1 MSHKICRALEDFLHP
16 GEAFRSRGPKFSIFS
31 PEAQKTFYLANFGT
45 WATDIYTQRRE
56 GEIYLDPEI
65 LTEKVATQNKKFLV
79 DLKRNENGYYL
90 KVSEWSNS
98 KKSSIFIPA
107 EGVGRMI
114 EVLRKFQNLI
124 QDGDITD
131 IPPSRN

>member
-1 MSHKICRALEDFLHP
+1 M
-16 GEAFRSRGPKFSIFS
+16 
-31 PEAQKTFYLANFGT
+31 
-45 WATDIYTQRRE
+45 
-56 GEIYLDPEI
+56 DPEI

-114 EVLRKFQNLI
+114 EVLRKFQDMI
-124 QDGDITD
+124 QDGEPTEADF
-131 IPPSRN
+131 PPSRN

>member
-1 MSHKICRALEDFLHP
+1 M
-16 GEAFRSRGPKFSIFS
+16 
-31 PEAQKTFYLANFGT
+31 
-45 WATDIYTQRRE
+45 
-56 GEIYLDPEI
+56 DPEI

-114 EVLRKFQNLI
+114 EVLRKFQDLI
-124 QDGDITD
+124 QDGELSEADF
-131 IPPSRN
+131 PPSQN

>member
-1 MSHKICRALEDFLHP
+1 M
-16 GEAFRSRGPKFSIFS
+16 
-31 PEAQKTFYLANFGT
+31 
-45 WATDIYTQRRE
+45 
-56 GEIYLDPEI
+56 DPEI

>member
-1 MSHKICRALEDFLHP
+1 M
-16 GEAFRSRGPKFSIFS
+16 
-31 PEAQKTFYLANFGT
+31 
-45 WATDIYTQRRE
+45 
-56 GEIYLDPEI
+56 DPEI

-107 EGVGRMI
+107 EGVGKMI
-114 EVLRKFQNLI
+114 EVLRKFQDLI
-124 QDGDITD
+124 QDGEITEE

>member
-1 MSHKICRALEDFLHP
+1 M
-16 GEAFRSRGPKFSIFS
+16 
-31 PEAQKTFYLANFGT
+31 
-45 WATDIYTQRRE
+45 
-56 GEIYLDPEI
+56 DPEI

-107 EGVGRMI
+107 EGVGKMI
-114 EVLRKFQNLI
+114 EVLRKFQGLI
-124 QDGDITD
+124 QDGEVTD
-131 IPPSRN
+131 IPPSQN